1 MAVQAT
7 SLKLASVIAIDAAGV
22 GEGPDVRRIVD
33 GFMATSS
40 GASGSDFL
48 LFSGSSFI
56 SSFTSMASG
65 RPTPL
70 GNVPCLTCYYWTFS
84 VGLPDTMPC
93 FLTTRSPYRAQVLG
107 KPPEF

>member
-22 GEGPDVRRIVD
+22 SEGPDVRRIVD

-40 GASGSDFL
+40 EASGSDFL

-65 RPTPL
+65 NP
-70 GNVPCLTCYYWTFS
+70 
-84 VGLPDTMPC
+84 
-93 FLTTRSPYRAQVLG
+93 TRSPYRAQALG